1 MRCRL
6 RTVNGPLRTV
16 CHFPVHTIRTDRN
29 IDYTVHTRTYF
40 IVTFP
45 KGLFRNNVDLKKQT
59 VGWIVRTVKVRVYW
73 TTLGEG
79 GGRITLPS
87 LVAPAIGHLFL
98 IIEGRVRRVG
108 HFIKKTTRKQNYNEK

>member
-1 MRCRL
+1 MDYI
-6 RTVNGPLRTV
+6 
-16 CHFPVHTIRTDRN
+16 VHT
-29 IDYTVHTRTYF
+29 HTYF
-40 IVTFP
+40 IVTSP
-45 KGLFRNNVDLKKQT
+45 KGLFRNNVNYKKQT
-59 VGWIVRTVKVRVYW
+59 VGWIIGTVKVRVYW

-108 HFIKKTTRKQNYNEK
+108 HFIKKKKKELANGIITKNNVLGWRY

>member
-1 MRCRL
+1 M
-6 RTVNGPLRTV
+6 
-16 CHFPVHTIRTDRN
+16 
-29 IDYTVHTRTYF
+29 
-40 IVTFP
+40 
-45 KGLFRNNVDLKKQT
+45 
-59 VGWIVRTVKVRVYW
+59 RVYW

-108 HFIKKTTRKQNYNEK
+108 HFIKKTTCEQNYNEKECSCVEVLVPYLSPTYIYLKSDAKMSSFSVCVFIE